1 MNVSTRHER
10 RKQPIRRSV
19 TSAIEL
25 YLGDMDGHDVTDLYQ
40 VVLSEV
46 EPAIFDVVMKHVEG
60 NQTEAA
66 EVLGV
71 SRGTLRKKLKLYGLC
86 SNRSGKIPAW
96 YCYQP
101 EKRQNLATEEHGKIN
116 NLQEIFPCSSVDSVA
131 MKNLARSLICTG
143 TCSHQGPFE

>member
-1 MNVSTRHER
+1 MNVSPRRER

-25 YLGDMDGHDVTDLYQ
+25 YLGDMSGHDVTDLYH

-46 EPAIFDVVMKHVEG
+46 EPAILDVVMKHVEG

-71 SRGTLRKKLKLYGLC
+71 SRGTLRKKLKLYGL
-86 SNRSGKIPAW
+86 
-96 YCYQP
+96 
-101 EKRQNLATEEHGKIN
+101 
-116 NLQEIFPCSSVDSVA
+116 
-131 MKNLARSLICTG
+131 
-143 TCSHQGPFE
+143 